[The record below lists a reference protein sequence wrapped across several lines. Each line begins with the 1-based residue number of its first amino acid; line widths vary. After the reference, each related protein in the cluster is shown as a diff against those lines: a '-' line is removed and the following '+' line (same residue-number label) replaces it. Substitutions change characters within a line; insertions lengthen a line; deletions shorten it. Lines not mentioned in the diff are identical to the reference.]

1 MSPTKPPPST
11 EAAPTRVAARLRH
24 GGGALPLRTPRLI
37 LRPPARADA
46 GAVTMLAG
54 AWAIARF
61 TANIPHP
68 LTERDVLFWF
78 GQAESHHAKGSA
90 VVLLM
95 TARDDG
101 AVLGAIDLRWD
112 KTWPAAEVGYWVGLP
127 FHRQGYASEA
137 LTAVLGLAF
146 GPLAL
151 DAVFASACAD
161 NSASQRV
168 LHKAGLHPDGHTLVV
183 PAPARGVT
191 WHHERRTLTRDTWA
205 ALTQGPSRP
214 DSPTTPPDHQDTAS

>member
-1 MSPTKPPPST
+1 MCPTEPPPPT
-11 EAAPTRVAARLRH
+11 EAAPVRVAARLRH
-24 GGGALPLRTPRLI
+24 GGGGLPVRTARLI
-37 LRPPARADA
+37 LRPPARTDA
-46 GAVTMLAG
+46 AAVAGLAG

-68 LTERDVLFWF
+68 LTEHDVLHWF
-78 GQAESHHAKGSA
+78 GRAEAHHAAGSG

-95 TARDDG
+95 TARADG
-101 AVLGAIDLRWD
+101 AVRGAIDLRWD
-112 KTWPAAEVGYWVGLP
+112 DTWPAAEVGYWVGLP
-127 FHRQGYASEA
+127 FQGQGYASEA

-151 DAVFASACAD
+151 EAVFASARAE
-161 NSASQRV
+161 NAASLRV

-205 ALTQGPSRP
+205 ALTHGRSRP
-214 DSPTTPPDHQDTAS
+214 NAPTMPPDHQDTAS